1 MSNAKNIIQY
11 IAEDN
16 LDGALTAFKGAM
28 SEKLVE
34 QIDTRTVQI
43 QQEIAE
49 QYPDIFDSEADKDF
63 VSMHTG
69 DVEDPEG
76 TAEDPAEMIEPE
88 EGHRDADYDD
98 DEDIEVNEEYYY
110 EV

>member
-1 MSNAKNIIQY
+1 MSNAKNIIHY

-34 QIDTRTVQI
+34 SIDARTNEI

-63 VSMHTG
+63 VAMHTG
-69 DVEDPEG
+69 DVVDPEG
-76 TAEDPAEMIEPE
+76 TTEDPAAEIEPE
-88 EGHRDADYDD
+88 EGHREADYDD
-98 DEDIEVNEEYYY
+98 DEDIEVNEEYDY